1 MPRLL
6 VSAAHTTE
14 SPGVV
19 VENLKEAEL
28 TRSILK
34 KLLPHLDTLGVD
46 YKAVP
51 LDLPLMQRINWIN
64 SQGYSEEKGDLFV
77 EIHIN
82 DGGKRGFEFWYSG
95 SAADDN
101 NSQKLAE
108 YLMENLSKKTG
119 YEKQGAKSEHDHE
132 IGSLLILNQTHP
144 IAAALE
150 LLYIDNPEDQKIL
163 RDEAKL
169 DELAKALAECLND
182 FIKANPEI
190 GKNTKKK
197 PAPIDEMDD
206 LDDLLDDDF
215 DDMFGDSGAPT
226 PKQPVMPSSFPRPNF
241 PKNPS
246 GPAAGKSAPLLMD
259 RQEREK
265 MIKETYSKLI
275 GKEISQATLT
285 YYLNMGVSPDE
296 LTNKLIESDDFKGL
310 VSDAKGFKEANEKA
324 TKAESEL
331 LGLRGKI
338 KDLETMTGTMQRVID
353 FKNKKIGE
361 MLLELERRGIVKP
374 GQYPGSESLKKTN
387 DDDYPGLKAK
397 KKKDSNIFDILIRIF
412 KLS

>member
-6 VSAAHTTE
+6 ISAAHTLE

-19 VENLKEAEL
+19 VENLKEADL

-34 KLLPHLDTLGVD
+34 KIVTHLDSTEVE

-64 SQGYSEEKGDLFV
+64 SQEYSEEKGDLFV

-95 SAADDN
+95 SAGSDN

-108 YLMENLSKKTG
+108 YLIENLSKKTG
-119 YEKQGAKSEHDHE
+119 YESQGAKSEHDHE

-150 LLYIDNPEDQKIL
+150 LLYIDNEEDQKIL
-163 RDEAKL
+163 RDESKL
-169 DELAKALAECLND
+169 DALAKSLAECLSD
-182 FIKANPEI
+182 FIKANPDI
-190 GKNTKKK
+190 GKNAKKK
-197 PAPIDEMDD
+197 EALPEDD
-206 LDDLLDDDF
+206 SLDDFLDDDF
-215 DDMFGDSGAPT
+215 DDLNMPTIPQAP
-226 PKQPVMPSSFPRPNF
+226 SRPPF
-241 PKNPS
+241 PKMPT
-246 GPAAGKSAPLLMD
+246 AGKSAPLLMD

-265 MIKETYSKLI
+265 MIKETYLKLI
-275 GKEISQATLT
+275 GKDISQSTLT
-285 YYLNMGVSPDE
+285 YYLNMGVSAEE
-296 LTNKLIESDDFKGL
+296 LNSKLLESEDFKTM
-310 VSDAKGFKEANEKA
+310 VADAKGFKEANEKA
-324 TKAESEL
+324 TKAESDL
-331 LGLRGKI
+331 LALQGRV

-353 FKNKKIGE
+353 FKNKRLSE
-361 MLLELERRGIVKP
+361 LQLELERRGIVKP
-374 GQYPGSESLKKTN
+374 GQYHGSEALKQNTVS
-387 DDDYPGLKAK
+387 DYPALKLKTK
-397 KKKDSNIFDILIRIF
+397 KQSSIYDILIRIF